1 VVAAAPAASTIDLDA
16 MLAAAGLQ
24 MASTDPAKLRAAQEA
39 ASQFVPVV
47 RVPRARKPVAPV
59 SSEPL
64 VQVETQR

>member
-1 VVAAAPAASTIDLDA
+1 

-24 MASTDPAKLRAAQEA
+24 MASTDPTKLRAVQEA
-39 ASQFVPVV
+39 AAQVV
-47 RVPRARKPVAPV
+47 APTRVPRERKAVAPV

>member
-1 VVAAAPAASTIDLDA
+1 

-24 MASTDPAKLRAAQEA
+24 MASTDPAKLRAVQEA
-39 ASQFVPVV
+39 AAQVAPPV
-47 RVPRARKPVAPV
+47 REPRERKPAAPV

>member
-1 VVAAAPAASTIDLDA
+1 

-24 MASTDPAKLRAAQEA
+24 MASTDPAKLRAVQEA
-39 ASQFVPVV
+39 TAQVSAPTH
-47 RVPRARKPVAPV
+47 VPRERKPMAPV